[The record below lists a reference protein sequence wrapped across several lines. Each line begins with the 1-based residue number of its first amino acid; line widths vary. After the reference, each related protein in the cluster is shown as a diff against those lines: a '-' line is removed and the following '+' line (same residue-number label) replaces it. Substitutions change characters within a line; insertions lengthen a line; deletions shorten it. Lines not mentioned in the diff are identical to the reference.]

1 MFSYVLCA
9 VCPVKQTK
17 PCLSYSAS
25 ENDFHALDPDWVVA
39 SPDMGF
45 LFPAFLVLQLAL
57 FGYLFAQV

>member
-1 MFSYVLCA
+1 MDDEAAGAQSETVFSYMLCA

-39 SPDMGF
+39 SPDHG
-45 LFPAFLVLQLAL
+45 LPVPRL
-57 FGYLFAQV
+57 